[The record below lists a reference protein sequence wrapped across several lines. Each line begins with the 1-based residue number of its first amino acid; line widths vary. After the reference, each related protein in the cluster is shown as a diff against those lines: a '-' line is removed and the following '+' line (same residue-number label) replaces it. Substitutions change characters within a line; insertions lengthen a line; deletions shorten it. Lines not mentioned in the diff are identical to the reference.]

1 MPVNNGHATL
11 PPPSPPGSRPSPAG
25 VCTCSRKRAR
35 ATSDVPGGSWA
46 TPHMGTRLEGR
57 GHLGLGELLEHDDAL
72 PCSPL
77 PAPRTR
83 LQLLLVRDRSSHTLW
98 RANGRRRSRSCSSA
112 CSCCSHSSRSVV
124 LASCASRARAR
135 APWPSAPS
143 LPCRTDEVA
152 PRRRGCRPSCP
163 TLWASTA
170 PDTRAVRATCG
181 RTRCACVWHAVWRR
195 IRPCPQENSVPRAR
209 IRAGLPAARAGHMR
223 GRLRR
228 TRRRTQGFRACICLA
243 VRAHAH

>member
-1 MPVNNGHATL
+1 MC
-11 PPPSPPGSRPSPAG
+11 PAAVG
-25 VCTCSRKRAR
+25 QRRTWAR
-35 ATSDVPGGSWA
+35 AWRGAGTSDSVNFLNMMTLS
-46 TPHMGTRLEGR
+46 L
-57 GHLGLGELLEHDDAL
+57 AL
-72 PCSPL
+72 PCLS
-77 PAPRTR
+77 ASARDCCR
-83 LQLLLVRDRSSHTLW
+83 SLLVLVREWSSHCQDCPLVW

-124 LASCASRARAR
+124 LASRASRARAR

-228 TRRRTQGFRACICLA
+228 TRRRTQGFRACVCLA